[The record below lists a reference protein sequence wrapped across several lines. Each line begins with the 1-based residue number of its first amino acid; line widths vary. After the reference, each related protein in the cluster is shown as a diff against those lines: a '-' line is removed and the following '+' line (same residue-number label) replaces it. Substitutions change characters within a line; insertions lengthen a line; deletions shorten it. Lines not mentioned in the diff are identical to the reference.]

1 MCFEHDKPI
10 SELQTFLP
18 LNQNVIQYPI
28 VDEIVLGLEVFA
40 TIGPDNK
47 PVGKRYYFSDLN
59 PSPRRINSQQSNLSN
74 TSSPNNLRNSIFI
87 DEQNVR
93 TDVNEGDTTI
103 QGRFNNSI
111 TLSSNQPTLNSPK
124 TNIQN
129 GDGQVLM
136 TQNQKVDYSEPT
148 NTLST
153 EVGINKD
160 YDKPQIVFDS
170 DRIMINAKSDD
181 IGIFAEGNI
190 FIKGK
195 KC

>member
-1 MCFEHDKPI
+1 MITIKRDGGGESSPTSNKVMTTDDVKLLINQILGETFQYEIEPVEVKSFNPDGSIEGRYCVSEHDKPI

-87 DEQNVR
+87 DEQNVHSIHQR
-93 TDVNEGDTTI
+93 QIYRMVTDK
-103 QGRFNNSI
+103 F
-111 TLSSNQPTLNSPK
+111 
-124 TNIQN
+124 
-129 GDGQVLM
+129 
-136 TQNQKVDYSEPT
+136 
-148 NTLST
+148 
-153 EVGINKD
+153 
-160 YDKPQIVFDS
+160 
-170 DRIMINAKSDD
+170 
-181 IGIFAEGNI
+181 
-190 FIKGK
+190 
-195 KC
+195 